1 MSDSTIEL
9 NDALVIAR
17 GLSPLDKVRLVEE
30 VMALLEEDLAQSQ
43 HVPKRSMYGIWKDV
57 HITEE
62 DIDEIRQEMWAN
74 FPREDIT

>member
-9 NDALVIAR
+9 NDALIIAR

-30 VMALLEEDLAQSQ
+30 VMALLEEDLAQPQ
-43 HVPKRSMYGIWKDV
+43 PAPKRSMYGIWKDV
-57 HITEE
+57 HITEK